1 MTVEVVK
8 AEVATVSHQEEKM
21 KAVDE
26 VVEVVELKKDVEEE
40 AKVESVEK
48 TSSFKEESNFVSDL
62 KDHEKKAL
70 TDLKAK
76 LEEAILGNTLYKKEE
91 VKVEEVVEEKKEEVV
106 EEDAK
111 EKEVEKV
118 EEKVA
123 VEGEESAKKSGEKK
137 GWKSTIHGL
146 FKKEEVKVEEV
157 VEEKAKVEEEKKDE
171 EKKEECVEDE
181 VVKVEEDVEVK
192 EGEKVEDKEK
202 VVEVGEESSKKS
214 GEKKGLNKLK
224 SKIGEAF
231 KGGLFKKDEPK
242 VEEVVEEKLKVEEE
256 IKEEEKKE
264 EEKKEECAEEVVKE
278 DVKEK
283 ESETV
288 EGKEKVEEG
297 EESSK
302 KSGEK
307 KGLNKLKAKI
317 GGLFKKDEPKVEE
330 VVEQKPKVEEEE
342 PEEEKKE
349 EEKKEECAE
358 EVVQEDVKEK
368 ESEDVKEKESE
379 TVEEKEKVE
388 EGAESSKKSVEKK
401 GLNKFKSTIQEAFK
415 GHLFGKKSKKEVE
428 DKKEELKPEG
438 DDKVV
443 EEPKAEGEEKVDA
456 ESKPECEEKVE
467 EKKEEDV
474 VEVIKT
480 EVCEEKEPEAVVEE
494 VAEEIKAEECEDEK
508 KVEEVSVACE
518 EETKVEEVAEVC
530 EEETNVEEVVVVDK
544 DISLWGVP
552 LLPSKADEGTDVVL
566 LKFLRARDFKVKE
579 AFEMLKKTL
588 EWRKEWKIDSI
599 LNEDLGTDLSSAAYM
614 SGVDREG
621 HPICYNIFG
630 VLDDEEL
637 YQKTLGSEEKR
648 DAFLRWRFQL
658 MERGI
663 QKLELKPSGVTSLL
677 QITDLKNSP
686 GPAKKEVRLAIKQAL
701 GLLQDNYPEFVAR
714 NIFINVPFWYYA
726 YNAVLSTLL
735 TQRTKSKLVF
745 ARPAKVTE
753 TLLKFIPVEEIP
765 IQYGGLKR
773 ESDFEFSAE
782 DCIASELVIKAAST
796 ATIEIPAPQAGTT
809 FIWDITV
816 LGWDVNYKEE
826 FVPTDECSYTIIV
839 QKQKKL
845 SSIEGP
851 IRNTFRTNEPGKIVL
866 TVENC
871 SNKKKKVFYRNK
883 VKKSA
888 F

>member
-1 MTVEVVK
+1 MTVEVIK

-21 KAVDE
+21 K
-26 VVEVVELKKDVEEE
+26 VVEEAVEVKKDVEE
-40 AKVESVEK
+40 AKPESVDK

-70 TDLKAK
+70 TDFKAK
-76 LEEAILGNTLYKKEE
+76 LEQAILGNSLFKKEE
-91 VKVEEVVEEKKEEVV
+91 VKVEQVVEEKKEQVV
-106 EEDAK
+106 EEVK
-111 EKEVEKV
+111 EKEVEDK
-118 EEKVA
+118 EK
-123 VEGEESAKKSGEKK
+123 VEGEEASKKSGEKK
-137 GWKSTIHGL
+137 GWKSTIQEAFKGHGL
-146 FKKEEVKVEEV
+146 FKKDEVKVEEDV
-157 VEEKAKVEEEKKDE
+157 VEEKAKVEEEKK
-171 EKKEECVEDE
+171 EECVEE
-181 VVKVEEDVEVK
+181 QVVKVEESVEVK
-192 EGEKVEDKEK
+192 EGEKVEEKDKL
-202 VVEVGEESSKKS
+202 VEVGEESSKKS

-242 VEEVVEEKLKVEEE
+242 VEEVVEEKVKV
-256 IKEEEKKE
+256 EEEKKE
-264 EEKKEECAEEVVKE
+264 EEVKE
-278 DVKEK
+278 V
-283 ESETV
+283 
-288 EGKEKVEEG
+288 
-297 EESSK
+297 
-302 KSGEK
+302 
-307 KGLNKLKAKI
+307 
-317 GGLFKKDEPKVEE
+317 
-330 VVEQKPKVEEEE
+330 
-342 PEEEKKE
+342 
-349 EEKKEECAE
+349 CAE

-368 ESEDVKEKESE
+368 ESE
-379 TVEEKEKVE
+379 TVVEMEKVE
-388 EGAESSKKSVEKK
+388 EGEESSKKGVEKT
-401 GLNKFKSTIQEAFK
+401 GLNKFKSTIQGAFK

-428 DKKEELKPEG
+428 EKKEELKPEG
-438 DDKVV
+438 DDKVEEEAKPEGDDKV
-443 EEPKAEGEEKVDA
+443 EA
-456 ESKPECEEKVE
+456 ESKPECEDKVE
-467 EKKEEDV
+467 EKKEEEV

-480 EVCEEKEPEAVVEE
+480 EVSEEKEAEAVVEE
-494 VAEEIKAEECEDEK
+494 VAEEIKTEECEEEK
-508 KVEEVSVACE
+508 KVEEVVE
-518 EETKVEEVAEVC
+518 EETKVEE
-530 EEETNVEEVVVVDK
+530 VDK

-552 LLPSKADEGTDVVL
+552 LLASKADEGTDVVL
-566 LKFLRARDFKVKE
+566 LKFLRARDFKVNE

-588 EWRKEWKIDSI
+588 EWRKEWKLDSI
-599 LNEDLGTDLSSAAYM
+599 LDEDLETDLSSAAYM

-648 DAFLRWRFQL
+648 NSFLRWRFQL

-663 QKLELKPSGVTSLL
+663 HKLELKPSGVTSLL
-677 QITDLKNSP
+677 QINDLKNSP

-726 YNAVLSTLL
+726 YKAVFSTLL
-735 TQRTKSKLVF
+735 TQRSKSKLVF

-773 ESDFEFSAE
+773 DSDFEFSSE
-782 DCIASELVIKAAST
+782 DCTASELIIKATST
-796 ATIEIPAPQAGTT
+796 ATIEIPAPEAGTT

-866 TVENC
+866 TIENC